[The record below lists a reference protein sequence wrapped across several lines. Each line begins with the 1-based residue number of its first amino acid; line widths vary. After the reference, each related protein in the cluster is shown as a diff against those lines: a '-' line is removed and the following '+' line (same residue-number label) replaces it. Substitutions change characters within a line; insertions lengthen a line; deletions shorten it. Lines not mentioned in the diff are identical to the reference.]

1 MSIGWWHSSCY
12 MCGEYMIEQNPIV
25 KERVEKTE
33 MFRIACPASADTSW
47 PAIIKEMEKDIEKRL
62 DKALEQTSFN
72 NEQV

>member
-1 MSIGWWHSSCY
+1 

-47 PAIIKEMEKDIEKRL
+47 PVIIKEMEKDIEKHL

>member
-1 MSIGWWHSSCY
+1 

-47 PAIIKEMEKDIEKRL
+47 PVIINLPVIIKEMEKDIEKRL